1 MNIITRASVKER
13 IHVEQIIRSQPRM
26 HNSGLVD
33 IATIPVRKCTNDVLS
48 VPRERFL
55 DIASKLDSLAFDDDP
70 YEYHDNEGVE
80 SISDIADNLL
90 NPTYRKAI
98 IKALQDKQEYYAED
112 EFDDA
117 NIAERAKD
125 ILDNLAEIFGSDEQE
140 D

>member
-1 MNIITRASVKER
+1 MTKTTTQA
-13 IHVEQIIRSQPRM
+13 
-26 HNSGLVD
+26 D
-33 IATIPVRKCTNDVLS
+33 APVRKCTNDVLS

-90 NPTYRKAI
+90 NHTYRKAI

-112 EFDDA
+112 KFDDA
-117 NIAERAKD
+117 HIAERATD